1 MHVVPVTVMED
12 NRSSFA
18 MELCVAGA
26 LGSYL
31 MEVGYIIIINK
42 RIIYFRVIW
51 KKGGGNESNSL

>member
-1 MHVVPVTVMED
+1 MPVVPVTVMED

-51 KKGGGNESNSL
+51 KKGGNESNSL